1 VVVLGIDIGKD
12 VFFAHL
18 RAAEGCPPFTPCA
31 LPNVENTVAGC
42 AQLLCW
48 AASHGHASAELQV
61 VMEATG
67 VYWETCALTLHQAGC
82 RVSVINPAQ
91 IKLFARSVLRRG
103 KTDTMDA
110 EIIARYGVV
119 MQPSP
124 WKPPLA
130 SVEEL
135 KVLVR
140 ERETLLQTLT
150 QERNRRH
157 ALQHK
162 ARTMTTVVA
171 LVQQRIDLLKEQ
183 ITALERSMHTLV
195 AMNTELSE
203 PLKLLLTIP
212 GYGFVTAASVL
223 AETQS
228 FLGLHSSRQ
237 LSAYAGIAPAP
248 HQSGAMTGPAHIS
261 KTGNEHLRRTA
272 YLAAIGAMK
281 CKGPV
286 GQYYRQLRARGKPAK
301 VALVALGRKLLGIG
315 FAVVTSGRPYDEAFE
330 SKRMAALLGK
340 QVLC

>member
-1 VVVLGIDIGKD
+1 MVVVGIDIGKD
-12 VFFAHL
+12 VLFAHL
-18 RAAEGCPPFTPCA
+18 RAAEGSPAFTPCA
-31 LPNVENTVAGC
+31 LPSVENTVAGC
-42 AQLLCW
+42 AHLLQW
-48 AASHGHASAELQV
+48 AASHGNPPSDLLV

-82 RVSVINPAQ
+82 HVSVINPAQ

-119 MQPSP
+119 MQPSV
-124 WKPPLA
+124 WEPPLA

-140 ERETLLQTLT
+140 ERETLLETLT
-150 QERNRRH
+150 QERNRLH

-162 ARTMTTVVA
+162 ARNMTTVVA

-183 ITALERSMHTLV
+183 ITALDHATHTLV
-195 AMNTELSE
+195 SMNKGLSE
-203 PLKLLLTIP
+203 SLNLLLTVP
-212 GYGFVTAASVL
+212 GYGFVTAVSVL

-228 FLGLHSSRQ
+228 FRGLQSGRQ

-248 HQSGAMTGPAHIS
+248 NQSGSMTGTAHIS

-272 YLAAIGAMK
+272 YLAAVGAMK

-315 FAVVTSGRPYDEAFE
+315 FAVVTSGQPYDDKFE
-330 SKRMAALLGK
+330 SKRTAGSLD
-340 QVLC
+340 QRVPC

>member
-1 VVVLGIDIGKD
+1 MVVVGIDIGKD

-18 RAAEGCPPFTPCA
+18 RTAEGGPPFTPCA
-31 LPNVENTVAGC
+31 LHGVANTVSGC
-42 AQLLCW
+42 TQLLEW
-48 AASHGHASAELQV
+48 AASHGHAPSDFQV

-82 RVSVINPAQ
+82 QVSVINPAQ

-124 WKPPLA
+124 WQPPLA
-130 SVEEL
+130 SIEEL

-140 ERETLLQTLT
+140 ERETLQHTLT
-150 QERNRRH
+150 QERNRLH

-162 ARTMTTVVA
+162 ARSITTVVA

-183 ITALERSMHTLV
+183 ITALEGAMHALV
-195 AMNTELSE
+195 ALNPALSE
-203 PLKLLLTIP
+203 PLNLLLTVP
-212 GYGFVTAASVL
+212 GYGFVTAVSVL
-223 AETQS
+223 AETQG
-228 FLGLHSSRQ
+228 FHGLQSSRQ
-237 LSAYAGIAPAP
+237 LFAYAGIAPAP
-248 HQSGAMTGPAHIS
+248 HQSGGMTGPAHIS
-261 KTGNEHLRRTA
+261 KTGNAHLRRTA
-272 YLAAIGAMK
+272 YLAAVGAMK

-315 FAVVTSGRPYDEAFE
+315 FAVVTSGVPYDEAFE
-330 SKRMAALLGK
+330 SKRKTAAQTQ
-340 QVLC
+340 QVPC